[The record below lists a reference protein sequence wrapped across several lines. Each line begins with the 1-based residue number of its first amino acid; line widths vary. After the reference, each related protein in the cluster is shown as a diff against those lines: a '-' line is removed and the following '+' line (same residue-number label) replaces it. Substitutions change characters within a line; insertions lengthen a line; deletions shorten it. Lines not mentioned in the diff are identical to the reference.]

1 KRRRSLRNTKAR
13 FIEELEESDTT
24 EALSTDSDDLES
36 SDQYPE
42 SVYQESEYS
51 ESIQTAPDYSTLFES
66 SEENSDSTETY
77 SDTVSE
83 KSGMDSSSKSPSI
96 KTEVSSIG
104 A

>member
-1 KRRRSLRNTKAR
+1 
-13 FIEELEESDTT
+13 
-24 EALSTDSDDLES
+24 SDDLES

-83 KSGMDSSSKSPSI
+83 KSGMDSSSKSP
-96 KTEVSSIG
+96 
-104 A
+104 